1 MILIGSKHGVAIMGF
16 VQMSVDIASHNSK
29 PRYMGPKAWAAE
41 KALAKN
47 FSKKLGVA
55 GMGVTVLDA
64 ALQGKWENHHTADLI
79 IGGVTTFL
87 LVSNPVTATLTGAY
101 FLVDLGFQVTTGK
114 GITEHLF
121 D

>member
-1 MILIGSKHGVAIMGF
+1 MGI
-16 VQMSVDIASHNSK
+16 VQMSADIASHNSK
-29 PRYMGPKAWAAE
+29 PLYMGPKAWAAE
-41 KALAKN
+41 KALARN

-55 GMGVTVLDA
+55 GMVLTGVDA
-64 ALQGKWENHHTADLI
+64 YAQGEWKNHHTADLI

-87 LVSNPVTATLTGAY
+87 LVSNPVTATITGAY